1 MPTRRLASWRRAACW
16 LGAAGAEA
24 VVVRAGTR
32 RGSQHA
38 ESLLME
44 RIGELTVA
52 HMPGE
57 HGLLLAGRAGSR
69 LVPA

>member
-1 MPTRRLASWRRAACW
+1 MQHADQ
-16 LGAAGAEA
+16 AAGELAQGGML
-24 VVVRAGTR
+24 AGR
-32 RGSQHA
+32 RGRGGGRSSRGQHA